1 MKIKAVITDTVLDH
15 LYITGCFLLV
25 LLFIYFFLLSIMD
38 CFMKHCKVG
47 RVVQCDLALFYRDNT
62 GHQMKNKRNNYKF
75 LPLNLS
81 LD

>member
-1 MKIKAVITDTVLDH
+1 
-15 LYITGCFLLV
+15 
-25 LLFIYFFLLSIMD
+25 
-38 CFMKHCKVG
+38 MKHCKVG